1 MKKNAY
7 VTLIALFMFV
17 VLITIACVISSKSSD
32 SSSASYVTSTAD
44 DIVTT
49 VINSTNNVD
58 FTEVTKAF
66 IVTDEEREMLA
77 RLVYLES
84 SICSSECQQAVVS
97 VVFNRLESNRWRKD
111 MNNDGIIT
119 LYDIVY
125 YPNAFTPA
133 YLIDS
138 TIPNQAAYDAVD
150 YVLEHGIT
158 VPTYVRYFRTKYD
171 FSWEGYR
178 NYTVIDN
185 VYFGYFEDWERG
197 AW

>member
-7 VTLIALFMFV
+7 VTFIALVMFII
-17 VLITIACVISSKSSD
+17 LITIVCLIGIQK
-32 SSSASYVTSTAD
+32 
-44 DIVTT
+44 
-49 VINSTNNVD
+49 
-58 FTEVTKAF
+58 
-66 IVTDEEREMLA
+66 TDENIQASSISKETTFEHTTLVDSVEHKVGFVITNQEREMLA

-84 SICSSECQQAVVS
+84 SICSAECQRAVVS
-97 VVFNRLESNRWRKD
+97 VVFNRLESNRWKKD
-111 MNNDGIIT
+111 VNDDGVIT
-119 LYDIVY
+119 LYDIIY

-138 TIPNQAAYDAVD
+138 TTPNQEAYDAVD

-158 VPTYVRYFRTKYD
+158 VPTYVRYFRTKHD
-171 FSWEGYR
+171 FSWEGYK

-185 VYFGYFEDWERG
+185 VYFGYFENWEAG